1 MSLRRQTPS
10 SLNRHTETPIRIP
23 VPLTPER
30 TSTTRLSTQ
39 LPMGSRSSSPVSSRA
54 VPRVALYV
62 QNRIHTLPEEDR
74 KQLNVVYDGMA
85 QSATATYNE
94 HCRAEFAAESIRNY
108 IVNSGTNN
116 HSSSIRRRL
125 LDECRCLARNC
136 SKPMR
141 HRSSLLHLECLG
153 WFSPTYLLEFCQR
166 YDDARVILCGYQAEG
181 HLVVN

>member
-10 SLNRHTETPIRIP
+10 SLNRHTETPDSHTSATDTRTDIYNEAVDAATDGKPVLIP
-23 VPLTPER
+23 CFGV
-30 TSTTRLSTQ
+30 
-39 LPMGSRSSSPVSSRA
+39 GRSQEF
-54 VPRVALYV
+54 ALYV
-62 QNRIHTLPEEDR
+62 QKNGFTLPEEDR

-125 LDECRCLARNC
+125 LTNADVSRGIAR
-136 SKPMR
+136 S
-141 HRSSLLHLECLG
+141 
-153 WFSPTYLLEFCQR
+153 
-166 YDDARVILCGYQAEG
+166 
-181 HLVVN
+181 

>member
-1 MSLRRQTPS
+1 
-10 SLNRHTETPIRIP
+10 
-23 VPLTPER
+23 
-30 TSTTRLSTQ
+30 
-39 LPMGSRSSSPVSSRA
+39 MGSRSSSPVSSRA

-62 QNRIHTLPEEDR
+62 QKPDSHAFPEEDR

-125 LDECRCLARNC
+125 LTNADVSRGIVEADETPIIIAP
-136 SKPMR
+136 SGM
-141 HRSSLLHLECLG
+141 LG
-153 WFSPTYLLEFCQR
+153 GFSPTYLLEFCQR
-166 YDDARVILCGYQAEG
+166 YDDAQRVILCGYRRGDTWSSNGGCDRGRSRESWC
-181 HLVVN
+181 HSSLERT